1 MIPTPGSR
9 PEYAQLY
16 LFDTEHEVS
25 NRINIV
31 SSSRT
36 LFHVNE
42 FIVQSLIHM
51 LDSYNPIVRLF
62 QTARERLIDSSDDHY
77 SIRIFGNVDAHGDIF
92 SFPVTS
98 EVVGLVIGDIGETD
112 ADRNIIIED
121 RTSNL

>member
-77 SIRIFGNVDAHGDIF
+77 SIRIFGDVDAHGDIF